1 VERCRAMAMRQ
12 HVPKSTLRQ
21 LQHSDW
27 DRLWLQGLIWARR
40 EAARYAGLGLA
51 RMEREILQTA
61 IEKTFS
67 GERLWKPDVCDLPH
81 HLRMTIRSLY
91 SNEVRKLSARQAHAQ
106 LERVRPADPEEA
118 ARAQER
124 LDDLRDV
131 LWRLKAAD
139 PQLAAFFLEAS
150 KRLLQGCDT
159 EGEVAAAMGLSPSQ
173 FSKRKARVAAI
184 VAAGRQSLPT
194 VQETR
199 K

>member
-1 VERCRAMAMRQ
+1 MAIQ
-12 HVPKSTLRQ
+12 PVIPKSTLRQ
-21 LQHSDW
+21 LRHSDW

-40 EAARYAGLGLA
+40 EAARYRGLGLA

-91 SNEVRKLSARQAHAQ
+91 CNEAKKHLTRQAHARLQ
-106 LERVRPADPEEA
+106 HVQSADPDSA
-118 ARAQER
+118 TRIQER

-131 LWRLKAAD
+131 LWRLKAAE
-139 PQLAAFFLEAS
+139 PELADFFLEAS
-150 KRLLQGCDT
+150 RHLLRGCDT

-173 FSKRKARVAAI
+173 FSKRKARVTAL
-184 VAAGRQSLPT
+184 VAAGHGGLPT
-194 VQETR
+194 VRETR
-199 K
+199 T

>member
-1 VERCRAMAMRQ
+1 MAMRQ
-12 HVPKSTLRQ
+12 DVPKSTLRQ
-21 LQHSDW
+21 LRHSDW

-40 EAARYAGLGLA
+40 EATRYGGLGLE
-51 RMEREILQTA
+51 RMEREIVQTA

-91 SNEVRKLSARQAHAQ
+91 SNEVRKHFARRAHAQ
-106 LERVRPADPEEA
+106 LERLRPADPEDA
-118 ARAQER
+118 AGAQER
-124 LDDLRDV
+124 LDDLRDI
-131 LWRLKAAD
+131 LRRLKAAE
-139 PQLAAFFLEAS
+139 PELAEFFLEAS
-150 KRLLQGCDT
+150 KRLLQGCNT

-184 VAAGRQSLPT
+184 VAAGRPGLST
-194 VQETR
+194 VKETR

>member
-1 VERCRAMAMRQ
+1 MAKRQ
-12 HVPKSTLRQ
+12 DVPKSTLRQ
-21 LQHSDW
+21 LRHSDW

-40 EAARYAGLGLA
+40 EAARYGGLGLE

-67 GERLWKPDVCDLPH
+67 GERLWKPEVCDLPH
-81 HLRMTIRSLY
+81 HIRMTIRSLY
-91 SNEVRKLSARQAHAQ
+91 SNEVRKHFARQAHAQ
-106 LERVRPADPEEA
+106 LERVRPADPEDA

-124 LDDLRDV
+124 LDDLRDI
-131 LWRLKAAD
+131 LRRLKAAE
-139 PQLAAFFLEAS
+139 PELAEFFLEAS

-184 VAAGRQSLPT
+184 VAAGRQGLST
-194 VQETR
+194 VKETR